1 MQIGMCSIQTYTKSL
16 QHFIDK
22 VNGRQVTLRTGHDE
36 NLEPFTEEYL
46 DDLMNCAEGIIDGSI
61 EPTVYFRREASYA
74 SYGRANIV
82 YYPYQILDAN
92 FDELNAAIQDAE
104 SRSESKYTSDS
115 WAALEEAVA
124 AAKALPSTAT
134 QPTVDAAVKAINDAI
149 MALVPR
155 SSSSSGGGSTTVYV
169 PVRDGNTGDGTSV
182 VTPGTGT
189 STLTPY
195 VRSDTTLPFTVRQG
209 QAYCFKMTLVNGSNI
224 LPLFTVGNGSVFKTQ
239 YVAQIGNDYYFRIW
253 AIGNVGESTGVY
265 TTLPGQ
271 TAQQHCVVTIAA

>member
-1 MQIGMCSIQTYTKSL
+1 M
-16 QHFIDK
+16 
-22 VNGRQVTLRTGHDE
+22 
-36 NLEPFTEEYL
+36 
-46 DDLMNCAEGIIDGSI
+46 
-61 EPTVYFRREASYA
+61 
-74 SYGRANIV
+74 
-82 YYPYQILDAN
+82 
-92 FDELNAAIQDAE
+92 
-104 SRSESKYTSDS
+104 
-115 WAALEEAVA
+115 
-124 AAKALPSTAT
+124 
-134 QPTVDAAVKAINDAI
+134 KAINDAI

-239 YVAQIGNDYYFRIW
+239 YVAQIGNGLLLPHLGNRQMSASPPAFTRRFRDRPH
-253 AIGNVGESTGVY
+253 SS
-265 TTLPGQ
+265 
-271 TAQQHCVVTIAA
+271 IA

>member
-1 MQIGMCSIQTYTKSL
+1 M
-16 QHFIDK
+16 
-22 VNGRQVTLRTGHDE
+22 
-36 NLEPFTEEYL
+36 
-46 DDLMNCAEGIIDGSI
+46 
-61 EPTVYFRREASYA
+61 
-74 SYGRANIV
+74 
-82 YYPYQILDAN
+82 
-92 FDELNAAIQDAE
+92 
-104 SRSESKYTSDS
+104 
-115 WAALEEAVA
+115 
-124 AAKALPSTAT
+124 
-134 QPTVDAAVKAINDAI
+134 KAINDAI

-265 TTLPGQ
+265 TTPSGTDRTAAMRSNHCSVNDFSRLGAVDGNRNLLPSKAAFLLGPPGEPGGNQ
-271 TAQQHCVVTIAA
+271 GSRISSIEVLNPFLFSSSLNPLYNEAVGGVRLKSRPYAPYCSFQAQPYLGMPAENP